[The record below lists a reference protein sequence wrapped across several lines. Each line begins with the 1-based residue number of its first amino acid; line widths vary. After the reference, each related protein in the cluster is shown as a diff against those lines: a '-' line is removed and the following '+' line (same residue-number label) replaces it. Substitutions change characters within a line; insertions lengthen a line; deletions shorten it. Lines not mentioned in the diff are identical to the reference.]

1 MPSVVASILILG
13 ERSIACPTW
22 DRYRQHTGERMRGIL
37 DAAVI
42 GAGTAGLGVSYFL
55 QQRGCLHY
63 VVERGR
69 VGETWRTQRW
79 DSFRLNSTN
88 IRSMLPG
95 DSYDGPDPWGAITHH
110 EFVAYLQR
118 YVDRHRLPVRTGVA
132 VEQLKR
138 EDGAYRVTTD
148 REALLTR
155 TIVIATGNQ
164 NRQVRPPWSSDL
176 PAAVR
181 QVDSSAYRNSAEL
194 ADGAVLVVGTGQ
206 SGGQIAED
214 LVHAGRRVFLATSR
228 TGRLVRRYRGG
239 DSFNWLTVSGFADVP
254 RRQLILENGK
264 LPPRPLLGA
273 THTISLQ
280 SLSAQGVVL
289 LGRFRGVVNG
299 SLAFG
304 DEVGDHIRF
313 ANEASAA
320 AKRVIDEY
328 IERAGLNAPPAED
341 DPAETVAPCVPSPP
355 IRSIALAASGIS
367 SIIWCTGFS
376 GDFSWVRLPGALN
389 AAGQPIH
396 EDGIGTVPGLYFA
409 GLDFASTR
417 KSGTIPAIA
426 EEAGYLV
433 DHIVKRRVHS
443 RSGMPGMDREVV

>member
-13 ERSIACPTW
+13 ERSIARPTW

>member
-1 MPSVVASILILG
+1 VG
-13 ERSIACPTW
+13 
-22 DRYRQHTGERMRGIL
+22 DIL
-37 DAAVI
+37 DCIVI
-42 GAGTAGLGVSYFL
+42 GAGSAGLGVSYFL
-55 QQRGCLHY
+55 QQRGCTHY
-63 VVERGR
+63 VFERGR
-69 VGETWRTQRW
+69 IGETWRTQRW

-88 IRSMLPG
+88 IRTTLPG

-110 EFVAYLQR
+110 ELVAYMEG

-132 VEQLKR
+132 VEQLTG
-138 EDGAYRVTTD
+138 EDGAYRVATD
-148 REALLTR
+148 RETLLAR

-164 NRQVRPPWSSDL
+164 NRQVRPAWSSDL
-176 PAAVR
+176 PTVVR
-181 QVDSSAYRNSAEL
+181 QVDSSAYRNPAEF
-194 ADGAVLVVGTGQ
+194 AEGAVLVVGSGQ

-214 LVHAGRRVFLATSR
+214 LVQAGRRVFLATSR

-289 LGRFRGVVNG
+289 LGRFMGVVNG
-299 SLAFG
+299 SLTFG
-304 DEVGDHIRF
+304 NELGDHIRF
-313 ANEASAA
+313 ANEASAD

-328 IERAGLNAPPAED
+328 IQRAGLDAPAAED

-355 IRSIALAASGIS
+355 IRSIDLAASGIV
-367 SIIWCTGFS
+367 SIVWCTGFS
-376 GDFSWVRLPGALN
+376 GDFSWVKLPGVLN
-389 AAGQPIH
+389 AAGQPLH
-396 EDGIGTVPGLYFA
+396 ENGIGNVPGLYFA

-426 EEAGYLV
+426 GEAALMV
-433 DHIVKRRVHS
+433 DHIARELS
-443 RSGMPGMDREVV
+443 RP

>member
-1 MPSVVASILILG
+1 
-13 ERSIACPTW
+13 
-22 DRYRQHTGERMRGIL
+22 MRGIL
-37 DAAVI
+37 DAVVI
-42 GAGTAGLGVSYFL
+42 GAGSAGLGVSYFL
-55 QQRGCLHY
+55 QQRGCAHHVL
-63 VVERGR
+63 ERGR
-69 VGETWRTQRW
+69 IGETWRTQRW

-88 IRSMLPG
+88 IRSVLPG
-95 DSYDGPDPWGAITHH
+95 DSYDGPDPWGAITHR
-110 EFVAYLQR
+110 EFVAYLEG
-118 YVDRHRLPVRTGVA
+118 YVDRHRLPVRSGVA
-132 VEQLKR
+132 VEQLNR

-148 REALLTR
+148 RETLLAR

-164 NRQVRPPWSSDL
+164 NRQVRPVWSFDL
-176 PAAVR
+176 PTAVR
-181 QVDSSAYRNSAEL
+181 QVDSSAYRNPAEL
-194 ADGAVLVVGTGQ
+194 ADGAVLVFGSGQ

-214 LVHAGRRVFLATSR
+214 LVHGGRRVFLATSR

-254 RRQLILENGK
+254 RRELILENGR
-264 LPPRPLLGA
+264 LPLRPLLGA

-304 DEVGDHIRF
+304 DEVGDHMRF
-313 ANEASAA
+313 ADEASAD

-328 IERAGLNAPPAED
+328 IERAGLDAPSAED
-341 DPAETVAPCVPSPP
+341 DPAEMVAPCLPSPP
-355 IRSIALAASGIS
+355 IRSIDLAASGIS

-376 GDFSWVRLPGALN
+376 GDFSWVKLPGALN
-389 AAGQPIH
+389 AAGHPIH

-417 KSGTIPAIA
+417 KSGTLPAVA
-426 EEAGYLV
+426 GEAGLMV
-433 DHIVKRRVHS
+433 DHIAKR
-443 RSGMPGMDREVV
+443 

>member
-1 MPSVVASILILG
+1 
-13 ERSIACPTW
+13 
-22 DRYRQHTGERMRGIL
+22 MRGIL
-37 DAAVI
+37 DAVAI
-42 GAGTAGLGVSYFL
+42 GAGSAGLGVSYFL
-55 QQRGCLHY
+55 QQRGCAHHVL
-63 VVERGR
+63 ERGR
-69 VGETWRTQRW
+69 IGETWRTQRW

-88 IRSMLPG
+88 IRTALPG
-95 DSYDGPDPWGAITHH
+95 DSYDGPDPWGAITHQ
-110 EFVAYLQR
+110 EFVAYLEG

-132 VEQLKR
+132 VQQLTR

-148 REALLTR
+148 RETLLACA
-155 TIVIATGNQ
+155 IVIAIGNQ

-176 PAAVR
+176 PTAVR
-181 QVDSSAYRNSAEL
+181 QVDSSAYRNPAEL
-194 ADGAVLVVGTGQ
+194 ADGAVLVVGSGQ

-254 RRQLILENGK
+254 RRELMLEDGR

-304 DEVGDHIRF
+304 DEVGDHMRF
-313 ANEASAA
+313 ADEASAD

-328 IERAGLNAPPAED
+328 IERAGLDAPPAED

-355 IRSIALAASGIS
+355 IRSIDLAASGIS
-367 SIIWCTGFS
+367 SIVWCTGFS
-376 GDFSWVRLPGALN
+376 GDFSWMMLPDVLD

-417 KSGTIPAIA
+417 KSGTIPAVA
-426 EEAGYLV
+426 VEADHLV
-433 DHIVKRRVHS
+433 DRIVKRRVES
-443 RSGMPGMDREVV
+443 RSGTPGLDRDVP